1 MNAWEWFITHPDTLA
16 SYTLEHLN
24 VSFVALAIAL
34 PFGVGVGIY
43 ISGRGREGVADIV
56 LYLAEI
62 AMTIPSLALFGLFM
76 LLLAA
81 IGLPVLGGLPVTI
94 ALILYGLLPV
104 VRNTYTGIKG
114 VAPQVIEAGKG
125 MGMTERQIMLR
136 VRLPL
141 ALPVIMAG
149 VRNAAVLLIGIATIG
164 SFVGAGGLGVLI
176 YRGLRI
182 GDVNQILVAAVAVA
196 LLALI
201 IDGLMALLERWVTPK
216 GLRRQA

>member
-1 MNAWEWFITHPDTLA
+1 MAAWEWFITHPDTLV
-16 SYTLEHLN
+16 SYTLEHLSI
-24 VSFVALAIAL
+24 SFIALAIAL
-34 PFGVGVGIY
+34 PLGVGLGIY
-43 ISGRGREGVADIV
+43 ISGQGKEGVADVV

-62 AMTIPSLALFGLFM
+62 AMTIPSLAMFGLFM

-81 IGLPVLGGLPVTI
+81 LSLPVLGGLPVTI
-94 ALILYGLLPV
+94 ALVLYGLLPV

-114 VAPQVIEAGKG
+114 VAPAVIEAGRG
-125 MGMTERQIMLR
+125 MGMTDRQIMLH

-141 ALPVIMAG
+141 GIPVIMAG
-149 VRNAAVLLIGIATIG
+149 VRNAVVLLIGIATIG

-182 GDVNQILVAAVAVA
+182 GATDQILVAAIAVA

-201 IDGLMALLERWVTPK
+201 MDGLMALLERWVTPR
-216 GLRRQA
+216 GLNR